1 MSSEARP
8 RLANER
14 DIFGKPIED
23 TSPRPGGDTPME
35 LRDRKSK
42 NETHRVYHSI
52 EIPSKAPRFG

>member
-1 MSSEARP
+1 MKNQLKGLESHLSDIYSYEARP

-35 LRDRKSK
+35 LRDKKSK
-42 NETHRVYHSI
+42 NET
-52 EIPSKAPRFG
+52 